1 MGCGDITIGSKY
13 DCDKPLVGGTRER
26 IGVINKTDIASVTYS
41 ATVPNLVT
49 AITLKSGKV
58 MHLFNGFKNSVLP
71 SLEKLSAPSGQ
82 ALWKHVV
89 NFFIYENTQEQ
100 KNNIAKMG
108 NGKYV
113 TIYQNS
119 DENNN
124 AFEIQGIGT
133 GLRLQDGAV
142 NNKNENQGAYNLILA
157 SDAGQEE
164 GRPPSTY
171 LATDFAGTLSA
182 FESLAALPTITGVS
196 PTSAAVLGGTAMTVT
211 GTKYFGGGSSSD
223 VQSVKWV
230 NRSTGAKTSQT
241 GLTVT
246 DTQITFASVALSAGT
261 YNIEVT
267 TSRGVVTS
275 ETVVTVA

>member
-41 ATVPNLVT
+41 ATVPNLAT

-71 SLEKLSAPSGQ
+71 SLEKLTAPSGQ
-82 ALWKHVV
+82 ALWKHIV
-89 NFFIYENTQEQ
+89 NFFIYENTPEQ
-100 KNNIAKMG
+100 KNNIGKIG
-108 NGKYV
+108 NGKFV

-164 GRPPSTY
+164 GRLPATFLS
-171 LATDFAGTLSA
+171 TDFAGTLA
-182 FESLAALPTITGVS
+182 AYEGLAALPTITGVS
-196 PTSAAVLGGTAMTVT
+196 PATAAAIGGTAMTVD
-211 GTKYFGGGSSSD
+211 GTKFFGGGTSSD

-246 DTQITFASVALSAGT
+246 DIKITFSSVALAAGT
-261 YNIEVT
+261 YNIEVI
-267 TSRGVVTS
+267 TSRGEVTS
-275 ETVVTVA
+275 TQVVTVA